1 MDLASLVQ
9 LVRAPAALTVPGDTV
24 AGGSVRPGLAASSVC
39 LYWAG
44 MALNDYAD
52 RELDA
57 RERPERPI
65 PSGRILPGQALAVAA
80 GLTTAGVAL
89 AGLSGGRRG
98 LGVAAGLAG
107 MVWAYDMGLKNTVL
121 GPVAMAAARGLDV
134 LLGGPAS
141 SPLAAA
147 SVAAHTLGV
156 TTLSRGEVNGGS
168 AVRSAVTLAA
178 TGVAAGLA
186 AWHIAR
192 GGDRVAK
199 LAGFGLLA
207 GYAALVGR
215 PQLAAARSRDA
226 KVTRSAV
233 GRSIIGLLPLQAA
246 LTAGSGRLAPALALA
261 AAHPVAANLAKKVSP
276 T

>member
-1 MDLASLVQ
+1 MDLASLAQ
-9 LVRAPAALTVPGDTV
+9 LVRAPAALTVPGDTL
-24 AGGSVRPGLAASSVC
+24 AGGTAQPGLAASSVC

-57 RERPERPI
+57 TERPERPI
-65 PSGRILPGQALAVAA
+65 PSGRIRPGQALAVAA
-80 GLTTAGVAL
+80 GLTVSGVAL

-98 LGVAAGLAG
+98 LAVATGLAG
-107 MVWAYDMGLKNTVL
+107 VVWAYDLRLKDTVA

-134 LLGGPAS
+134 LLGSPSA

-156 TTLSRGEVNGGS
+156 TALSRGEVTGGS
-168 AVRSAVTLAA
+168 NLRSAVTLAA
-178 TGVAAGLA
+178 TAVAAGLA
-186 AWHIAR
+186 ARHIAK
-192 GGDRVAK
+192 GGDRWAK

-226 KVTRSAV
+226 KVTRAAV
-233 GRSIIGLLPLQAA
+233 GQSILGLLPLQAA

-261 AAHPVAANLAKKVSP
+261 AAHPVAANLSRKVSP